1 MPPAAAR
8 SPDPLEHI
16 GNRILLVRGHRILI
30 DADLAALYGVQT
42 RALNQAVKR
51 NAERFPP
58 DFMFRLSAREL
69 ENWRSQSV
77 ISNPRAKMGLRR
89 APLAFTEHGALMAAT
104 VLDSAR
110 AVQAS
115 LYVVR
120 AFVQLRRF
128 LASNKDLA
136 RRLAE
141 HEKKLNTHDQAI
153 AGLVDT
159 IRQLMAPAPPRR
171 RPIGFVYGDDRK
183 RE

>member
-1 MPPAAAR
+1 
-8 SPDPLEHI
+8 
-16 GNRILLVRGHRILI
+16 
-30 DADLAALYGVQT
+30 
-42 RALNQAVKR
+42 
-51 NAERFPP
+51 
-58 DFMFRLSAREL
+58 
-69 ENWRSQSV
+69 
-77 ISNPRAKMGLRR
+77 MGLRR

-141 HEKKLNTHDQAI
+141 HEKRLNTHDQAI

-159 IRQLMAPAPPRR
+159 IRQLMAPAPSRR